1 MRNTMLNRR
10 SIFLGG
16 LILSFLSSAIAK
28 APAPSKSK
36 TEKVRTITLDATAV
50 KGPRL
55 TVFKKC
61 IGAGRANEGLRA
73 DWQAQ
78 LAETKKE
85 IGFEMIRMHGLLH
98 DDMGVYQEDSRGNPS
113 YNFQYIDKLFD
124 FLLSIGIRPFVEL
137 SFMPSALADWA
148 HAGENTIF
156 WWKGII
162 KPPKSYERWGAL
174 VTGLTRHVTERY
186 GTAEVKQWYFEV
198 WNEPNLPFFW
208 AGSMDEYFKLYR
220 TAAEAVRSV
229 CSEYLVG
236 GPSTAGNGWINET
249 IEFCAGQRVPIN
261 FISTHDYGVRE
272 GYFDDTGS
280 RGTVLDPD
288 ENAVKGNMIRSR
300 EKILASAMPNL
311 ELHYTEWSSSYTPTD
326 PFHDTY
332 QQAAYILDKV
342 KGAEASV
349 TSMSYWVFT
358 DIFEESA
365 VRSTPFHG
373 GFGLMNL
380 QGLKK
385 PAYHA
390 YRLMNRLGPAELQ
403 NPDPESWA
411 CTDAA
416 GGVQALFWDFTT
428 TPNPDS
434 VNNQVFYKR
443 EMQAKP
449 IRPVELLIRGMS
461 EGTYALEVTRIGYRR
476 NDVYTA
482 YLDMGSP
489 AQLTRPQEDAL
500 RAASGGPP
508 EFRAIVKVKAGE
520 PFTRAFPMAENDV
533 VFLELTRL

>member
-1 MRNTMLNRR
+1 MRRFMINRK
-10 SIFLGG
+10 SILLASLIALLG
-16 LILSFLSSAIAK
+16 SASVAR
-28 APAPSKSK
+28 AAAPSKTK
-36 TEKVRTITLDATAV
+36 DGKVRTLLLDVAAV

-55 TVFKKC
+55 TAFKKC

-78 LAETKKE
+78 LTETRRE

-98 DDMGVYQEDSRGNPS
+98 DDMGVYGEDRKGNPS
-113 YNFQYIDKLFD
+113 FNFQYIDKLFD

-137 SFMPSALADWA
+137 SFMPSALADWN
-148 HAGENTIF
+148 HAGESTVF

-162 KPPKSYERWGAL
+162 KPPKSYDRWGEL
-174 VTGLTRHVTERY
+174 VTALTRHVTERY
-186 GTAEVKQWYFEV
+186 GADEVKRWYFEV
-198 WNEPNLPFFW
+198 WNEPNLSFFW

-229 CSEYLVG
+229 NPDYRVG
-236 GPSTAGNGWINET
+236 GPATAGNAWIGET
-249 IEFCAGQRVPIN
+249 IDFCAGQKVPID

-272 GYFDDTGS
+272 GFFDDSGA
-280 RGTVLDPD
+280 RGTVLDAN

-300 EKILASAMPNL
+300 ETIRNSKMPGL

-326 PFHDTY
+326 PIHDTY

-358 DIFEESA
+358 DIFEENGPPM
-365 VRSTPFHG
+365 TPFHG

-385 PAYHA
+385 PSYHA
-390 YRLMNRLGPAELQ
+390 FRLMNRLGPAELR
-403 NPDPESWA
+403 NSDPESWA
-411 CTDAA
+411 CTDPA
-416 GGVQALFWDFTT
+416 GGVQALLWDFTT

-434 VNNQVFYKR
+434 TNNQAFYRR
-443 EMQAKP
+443 EMPAKP
-449 IRPVELLIRGMS
+449 IAPVRLVIRGIS
-461 EGTYALEVTRIGYRR
+461 AGTYALEVTRIGYRR

-489 AQLTRPQEDAL
+489 ARLSRPQEDAL
-500 RAASGGPP
+500 RAAGDGSP
-508 EFRAIVKVKAGE
+508 EPRAVVKVKAGE
-520 PFTRAFPMAENDV
+520 PFERSFAMSENDV
-533 VFLELTRL
+533 VFVELTRL